1 MANPFHHSFRKGHPV
16 NGPEPSA
23 TLIYVALGPNP
34 APTLNLFA
42 TYALEKLPGASAVLV
57 TDRAELWEASFPG
70 AVLSYSDS
78 DRNPAIVLAESRE
91 VSRRLIAN
99 GYWVRALER
108 IFALEKACEYIRDE
122 RPVIHFESDC
132 FSQVTPEV
140 LSELELRCR
149 GAAVPSDAPS
159 SGCASILFAPSRRS
173 LLKGIEGLAD
183 ILGQQSSWISDMELL
198 GLGIKLGVLEELP
211 TRPEHGWPIRVFSKD
226 GETTASTL
234 IFDASALG
242 LYLFGKDPL
251 HTEGKIMGGYQHVRF
266 EHDLSSWQWDIQP
279 SKAPNAADFLI
290 ELTAGQFGRIVP
302 ANLHVHSKELLPAL
316 KERSDFWNRL
326 MGEANGTSTRLERTG
341 NSPYRFIG
349 LTTSEKL
356 GYFWSQN
363 HHHKLLL
370 VRSFVQ
376 RMLAIL
382 TRTPGEG
389 EKW

>member
-1 MANPFHHSFRKGHPV
+1 MNAPK
-16 NGPEPSA
+16 PSA

-42 TYALEKLPGASAVLV
+42 SYALEKLPGSSAVLV
-57 TDRAELWEASFPG
+57 TDGVENWEASFPG
-70 AVLSYSDS
+70 AVISYGDS
-78 DRNPAIVLAESRE
+78 DRNPAIVLAEGRE
-91 VSRRLIAN
+91 VSRRFVAN
-99 GYWVRALER
+99 GYWVRTLER

-149 GAAVPSDAPS
+149 GTAVPSDTPS
-159 SGCASILFAPSRRS
+159 SGCASILFAPSRQS
-173 LLKGIEGLAD
+173 LLKGIEDLAD

-198 GLGIKLGVLEELP
+198 GLGIRSGVIEELP
-211 TRPEHGWPIRVFSKD
+211 TRPEHGWPIRGFSK
-226 GETTASTL
+226 GGGATSSKL
-234 IFDASALG
+234 IFDANALG
-242 LYLFGKDPL
+242 LYFFGRDPL
-251 HTEGKIMGGYQHVRF
+251 HTEGKILGGYQHVRF
-266 EHDLSSWQWDIQP
+266 EHDISSWQWDIQP
-279 SKAPNAADFLI
+279 SKPPNDADYLV
-290 ELTAGQFGRIVP
+290 ELTAGQFGHVVP

-316 KERSDFWNRL
+316 KKNSDFWNRL
-326 MGEANGTSTRLERTG
+326 IREANGTTTRLERTG
-341 NSPYRFIG
+341 NSSYQFIG

-363 HHHKLLL
+363 HHHKLIL

-376 RMLAIL
+376 RMFAIL
-382 TRTPGEG
+382 TRSPGEG

>member
-1 MANPFHHSFRKGHPV
+1 V
-16 NGPEPSA
+16 NEPEPSA

-42 TYALEKLPGASAVLV
+42 SYALEKLPGASAVLV
-57 TDRAELWEASFPG
+57 TDRVEHWEASFPG
-70 AVLSYSDS
+70 SVISYSDS

-91 VSRRLIAN
+91 VSRRFVAN
-99 GYWVRALER
+99 GYWVRTLER
-108 IFALEKACEYIRDE
+108 IFALQKACEYIRHE

-140 LSELELRCR
+140 LSELESRCR
-149 GAAVPSDAPS
+149 GTAVPSDAPS
-159 SGCASILFAPSRRS
+159 SGCASILFAPSRGS
-173 LLKGIEGLAD
+173 LIKGIEALAD

-198 GLGIKLGVLEELP
+198 GLGIRSGVLEELP
-211 TRPEHGWPIRVFSKD
+211 TRPERGWPIRHFSED
-226 GETTASTL
+226 GEATPSTL

-266 EHDLSSWQWDIQP
+266 EHDISSWQWDIQP
-279 SKAPNAADFLI
+279 SKAPNDGDFLI
-290 ELTAGQFGRIVP
+290 ELTAGEFGHVVP

-316 KERSDFWNRL
+316 KKSSDFWNRL
-326 MGEANGTSTRLERTG
+326 VREANGTARRLERTG
-341 NSPYRFIG
+341 SSPYEFIG
-349 LTTSEKL
+349 LTRSEKL

-363 HHHKLLL
+363 HRHKLLL
-370 VRSFVQ
+370 LRSFVQ
-376 RMLAIL
+376 RMFAIL
-382 TRTPGEG
+382 TRSPAEG